1 MLVRVPA
8 ARGGSERIWRF
19 GRSDKPDR
27 FPTFGIQNPRR
38 RDEHP
43 HKTPCSA
50 SPEPILI
57 RFDYLRRLLSVGR
70 LTTRTDRGWP
80 SDHSTGLF
88 TYAGDTG
95 PPGEV
100 VFLGSHPRLA
110 SLPFAASTDAAE
122 LAGCTTSKS
131 ETVLPDRCKSAK
143 HHFGICWFNSTTRRG
158 GSGKILPHALHGCS
172 QRAHLFLIQLAH
184 YRWDE
189 GVLGGPV
196 DDDRRGRSFRG
207 NTPLGHGSTSLR
219 IGGLHL
225 QKRPIGSTEVIDL
238 SSWLLGR

>member
-8 ARGGSERIWRF
+8 AREGSERIWRF

-122 LAGCTTSKS
+122 LAGIARSMQIGQAPFWNLLVQFHD
-131 ETVLPDRCKSAK
+131 EARREWQNPAARVARLLPARTFVSDTARPLQV
-143 HHFGICWFNSTTRRG
+143 GRG
-158 GSGKILPHALHGCS
+158 CP
-172 QRAHLFLIQLAH
+172 
-184 YRWDE
+184 RW
-189 GVLGGPV
+189 PS
-196 DDDRRGRSFRG
+196 R
-207 NTPLGHGSTSLR
+207 
-219 IGGLHL
+219 
-225 QKRPIGSTEVIDL
+225 
-238 SSWLLGR
+238 